1 MKDVVVLT
9 DRMEGFE
16 EPPFNYKD
24 YEHSFRRWL
33 ISQMDAGNLT
43 LDGVRTR
50 FELHHIYLKRVI
62 KRWQELYSD
71 ELHLSLELMSSKD
84 RAEVKKLEERIE
96 ELEKKLELAQ
106 MKNIALNTMIDI
118 AEADYKLSIRKSLA
132 PNSKCTG
139 TDVSAGI
146 KGDHL
151 WAVWGKPSGL
161 VRYQEAPITTT
172 DAGGFHSS
180 FGKGIKTRT
189 QTNGCGKA
197 SISVNAY
204 SAGT

>member
-24 YEHSFRRWL
+24 YELSFRRWL
-33 ISQMDAGNLT
+33 ISQMDAGNIT

-50 FELHHIYLKRVI
+50 FQLHHIYLKRVI

-84 RAEVKKLEERIE
+84 RAEIKKMEERIE

-118 AEADYKLSIRKSLA
+118 AEADYKLSIRK
-132 PNSKCTG
+132 K
-139 TDVSAGI
+139 
-146 KGDHL
+146 
-151 WAVWGKPSGL
+151 SGPK
-161 VRYQEAPITTT
+161 Q
-172 DAGGFHSS
+172 
-180 FGKGIKTRT
+180 
-189 QTNGCGKA
+189 
-197 SISVNAY
+197 
-204 SAGT
+204 